1 MNHLVWYREA
11 PVHSYD
17 LADWMNQHLELQE
30 INLNGIIWF
39 IWFFLYLHFRR
50 SWWKGIIEVLLHLLS
65 PLQVGEGD
73 GQGLQ
78 HLHLLPGDHLLLPPR
93 EEEGGEAE
101 HRGAGEVWEED
112 GGGLQHGGPHQ
123 GAPEGEEPPADVHLL
138 AVPAHQGEVLGL
150 LPHPGQLPGQP
161 RRQVPRLQRRALLQE
176 HRHPHPPPGHNRLAW

>member
-30 INLNGIIWF
+30 INLDGIIWF

-101 HRGAGEVWEED
+101 HRGAGKSGRRMEVASSTAALTR
-112 GGGLQHGGPHQ
+112 GLQR
-123 GAPEGEEPPADVHLL
+123 ARSLL
-138 AVPAHQGEVLGL
+138 LTCTCS
-150 LPHPGQLPGQP
+150 
-161 RRQVPRLQRRALLQE
+161 
-176 HRHPHPPPGHNRLAW
+176 